1 MAPKAP
7 PKKKSHV
14 LDFLIIFAIICLLG
28 GAGVAFAYGY
38 GDYSQMRDMQ
48 LTWTEMVDL
57 ADSPD
62 PERPDGYYVLGS
74 GEMDL
79 SQGYILDGI
88 KPSRKMDEND
98 YLYRSINLKA
108 LREINPDVS
117 GYIYIPDTQ
126 VNYPILK
133 EQEPE
138 KYFYLYHD
146 IHKEYDRYGSI
157 FEISDEERNVR
168 GMNNAVNILFGHN
181 MRSGAMF
188 AGIVNYRYSG
198 FDKHPVYVYRDEYR
212 IEYMPFATCVVDAH
226 DGLYDFDAYAIGSS
240 EYIALLDWIKEK
252 NTVNFTTEF
261 PDENTPIVAMSTCND
276 AYSDIRIVVFLRETR
291 RALVPEYYESIK
303 DVHQYGGDENG
314 ILQEKP
320 EEEDHTWFDEYWATH
335 GGRPDNSDSGNG
347 NSGSINWGGN
357 QGSGGSNS
365 DNGGG
370 IQSDQGGQGF
380 IIGGRGG

>member
-1 MAPKAP
+1 MAEVIMAARKPKGKRSKAI
-7 PKKKSHV
+7 
-14 LDFLIIFAIICLLG
+14 DFIIIFAVLCLIGGGVTALVLG
-28 GAGVAFAYGY
+28 FK
-38 GDYSQMRDMQ
+38 DYSQMRKME
-48 LTWTEMVDL
+48 LTWTEIAEL
-57 ADSPD
+57 ADIPD
-62 PERPDGYYVLGS
+62 PDAPDEFYEFNA
-74 GEMDL
+74 GEMDY
-79 SQGYILDGI
+79 SQGTVLAGI
-88 KPSRKMDEND
+88 EPEKKLPKEDD

-108 LREINPDVS
+108 LREVNPDVS

-198 FDKHPVYVYRDEYR
+198 FDEHPVYIYRDEYR

-226 DGLYDFDAYAIGSS
+226 DGLYDFDAYALGSP
-240 EYIALLDWIKEK
+240 EYQALLDWIEDE
-252 NTVNFTTEF
+252 NTVNFSTEF
-261 PDENTPIVAMSTCND
+261 PGANTPIVAMSTCND

-314 ILQEKP
+314 ILQEQP
-320 EEEDHTWFDEYWATH
+320 EEEDRTWFDDYWASQ
-335 GGRPDNSDSGNG
+335 GGRPEQSDSSSGASTPSSGNSGVDSGNL
-347 NSGSINWGGN
+347 GS
-357 QGSGGSNS
+357 
-365 DNGGG
+365 
-370 IQSDQGGQGF
+370 QGF
-380 IIGGRGG
+380 IIGGR